1 MLFDE
6 LNSFLRQLPAV
17 TADIKWGNVLVYSV
31 GEKMFAAIRVTAECS
46 AEQPVVAAEDGVPRL
61 SFKTEDGLFDILT
74 QKEGI
79 EPAPY
84 LARHKWIML
93 ERADVL
99 QGEQLCDMLR
109 MAHRLTLAKLSKK
122 KQRELVGEEVS

>member
-17 TADIKWGNVLVYSV
+17 TVDIKWGNVLVYSV
-31 GEKMFAAIRVTAECS
+31 GEKMFAAVRVAPECS
-46 AEQPVVAAEDGVPRL
+46 AEQPVAASEDGVPRL

-93 ERADVL
+93 ERTDVL

-109 MAHRLTLAKLSKK
+109 MAHRLTLSKLSKK
-122 KQRELVGEEVS
+122 KQRELVGDVVS